1 MDTFPGLNIHI
12 RKHGNQFSKGT
23 ISSISPEREPRDKTP
38 KAPSKEKLRTTLA
51 NFALNLGKPVDLQL
65 VIIGP
70 NEETKRDS
78 SSGFMLNNNH

>member
-12 RKHGNQFSKGT
+12 RKHGNQFSKWT